1 MSQGVYSTGP
11 AAGSGTE
18 ETTVNGRGRRI
29 RWSGA
34 VRFLRGMWNEGR
46 KGAEKWEEVLGM
58 AAASNDMANGKA
70 SGREEAVAA
79 PAPNRNDRKRR
90 GQWPGD
96 LGSSLV
102 GRSGTV
108 RSRIAYAQW
117 AWSWAL
123 LFVG

>member
-90 GQWPGD
+90 GQRPGD
-96 LGSSLV
+96 LGSIV
-102 GRSGTV
+102 GRPGTV
-108 RSRIAYAQW
+108 RS
-117 AWSWAL
+117 SV
-123 LFVG
+123 LFGSHIHNVMSNR

>member
-34 VRFLRGMWNEGR
+34 VRFLRGMRKEGR

-79 PAPNRNDRKRR
+79 PAPIRK
-90 GQWPGD
+90 
-96 LGSSLV
+96 
-102 GRSGTV
+102 SGTE
-108 RSRIAYAQW
+108 AQSE
-117 AWSWAL
+117 ATPRH
-123 LFVG
+123 LFSGEGKWQPFQGI